1 MTDEDAETLAKL
13 QYGAGVWNSCRNMS
27 TIKVGASGAFGEGY
41 EVWTVRKVSNSGM
54 AEGNRGNC
62 AEADSDTK
70 EIRINKFD
78 ETPLPEGL
86 SCDHAD
92 LLAHEMGHAFGLGN
106 VGDRD
111 NPNPLCGPSGDT
123 PGSLMWVGTPRFP
136 RGMTTE
142 TCHTALANLGREIL
156 PSCEEDPTQEGCG
169 GPQCAVAG
177 SGQCPSPDPPPPT
190 PCAINPFSV
199 GCACWLN
206 EYHWGC
212 DPNCA
217 LDPYASGCDANVCL
231 GGELGP
237 VIGCQGINPGDPRD
251 SGGTFTASAA
261 SSTNYY
267 TLRLKGTAIVTLS
280 VTNMSRDFD
289 CNVDPGRSDRARPGP
304 AGASD
309 PEPQLCSNRIGTVN
323 DTWTGTLGRGTHR
336 ISVWPIDQT
345 ASGDYTLTVTARLP
359 DPPTTT
365 VLDVTVTNS
374 SASRI
379 HSYELEFKSQV
390 EVSITNLSTNFD
402 CTVDSLHSCSN
413 QAGTADDSWSGI
425 LDKGSHEVSV
435 YPQPSGTGNYT
446 LTVTAT
452 PIVEPPANP
461 DDNSDDDD
469 DDEDED
475 DDDDEDED
483 DDDDPDPPGA
493 PALSGSVTV
502 TTHTLTWTAPTS
514 SSDITGYRLQSR
526 ASATANW
533 SSPTG
538 GSATASS
545 LSATTLTWNIA
556 TSASA
561 VRFYRV
567 AASNEDGEG
576 PWSNEIKLTS
586 HGPPAQVSITGSV
599 SNRTQT
605 VSWTAPQSDSAIT
618 KYQLQTRSASGSWRW
633 PGSGSPTASNM
644 PATTRSWSVNTPAG
658 MTRHYR
664 VRAVSALGD
673 GAWSSHVELTS
684 ASPPP
689 LSAPSIPNFDNL
701 ASARTVNT
709 TFPVATGGTPPYS
722 YSLSGRP
729 PGITFNASTRVASG
743 TLPIV
748 SRRTTY
754 NLTYTVTDSARAT
767 DSESFTA
774 TVVPPPRPGA
784 PTLSGSVTRQ
794 TQSLSWTVPTSSVPI
809 TGYQL
814 QVRNS
819 STSRWRCTS
828 AGSATAS
835 CSLSASTTSWS
846 VTTPA
851 GMTRHYRVRASNA
864 GGSGGWSN
872 EVVLTSGGG

>member
-1 MTDEDAETLAKL
+1 MDHRQGHIRLLQRRPGGQVECGDTEYGQPRIIRVYQDAPTNIC
-13 QYGAGVWNSCRNMS
+13 GAN
-27 TIKVGASGAFGEGY
+27 GEY
-41 EVWTVRKVSNSGM
+41 LHKILM
-54 AEGNRGNC
+54 
-62 AEADSDTK
+62 
-70 EIRINKFD
+70 
-78 ETPLPEGL
+78 
-86 SCDHAD
+86 
-92 LLAHEMGHAFGLGN
+92 HEMGHTIGLHHITRVDDPGHPDYAN
-106 VGDRD
+106 AQACRATKAMMTDVPLNDKKLSEEVDCKFAHEFLRD
-111 NPNPLCGPSGDT
+111 DHPVDC
-123 PGSLMWVGTPRFP
+123 
-136 RGMTTE
+136 TE
-142 TCHTALANLGREIL
+142 TPEHEDCTDDDDDGDDPDGGDPDVGCSGGSCRPDDDDDDDETDECALS
-156 PSCEEDPTQEGCG
+156 PKPGCPG
-169 GPQCAVAG
+169 YC
-177 SGQCPSPDPPPPT
+177 DL
-190 PCAINPFSV
+190 NPFHRD
-199 GCACWLN
+199 CPPDCKLF
-206 EYHWGC
+206 
-212 DPNCA
+212 P
-217 LDPYASGCDANVCL
+217 LDPRCGDVTYEVCW
-231 GGELGP
+231 GEYQDVDGDGELECVPAENLRIGGDGKNP
-237 VIGCQGINPGDPRD
+237 VVITATSASSRD
-251 SGGTFTASAA
+251 YRIRLDHGGT
-261 SSTNYY
+261 
-267 TLRLKGTAIVTLS
+267 LGVTLS
-280 VTNMSRDFD
+280 GMSRDFN
-289 CNVDPGRSDRARPGP
+289 CKVYESGSPPNNNVPRGASGSTPTWGCTNLSGTLDDSLERSLP
-304 AGASD
+304 AGTHTLSVYPSSD
-309 PEPQLCSNRIGTVN
+309 GT
-323 DTWTGTLGRGTHR
+323 
-336 ISVWPIDQT
+336 
-345 ASGDYTLTVTARLP
+345 GDYTLTVTYAAGTLP
-359 DPPTTT
+359 SPIAKILPFTSEVTTDSSST
-365 VLDVTVTNS
+365 FRFSLTESTDVTVS
-374 SASRI
+374 IS
-379 HSYELEFKSQV
+379 EL
-390 EVSITNLSTNFD
+390 TADFD
-402 CTVDSLHSCSN
+402 CRVEPETECSN
-413 QAGTADDSWSGI
+413 NRGTLDDSWSGT
-425 LDKGSHEVSV
+425 LGSATHSLTV
-435 YPQPSGTGNYT
+435 YPHDGASGFFKLAVYRTG
-446 LTVTAT
+446 
-452 PIVEPPANP
+452 EPPPA
-461 DDNSDDDD
+461 DDTEEDDDDSD
-469 DDEDED
+469 DDEDD
-475 DDDDEDED
+475 DED

-493 PALSGSVTV
+493 PSLSGSVTV
-502 TTHTLTWTAPTS
+502 TKHTLTWTAPTS
-514 SSDITGYRLQSR
+514 STDITGYRLQSR
-526 ASATANW
+526 SSATANW

-586 HGPPAQVSITGSV
+586 DGPPAQVSITGSV

-605 VSWTAPQSDSAIT
+605 VSWTAPLSDSAIT
-618 KYQLQTRSASGSWRW
+618 KYQLQTRSARGSWRW

-722 YSLSGRP
+722 YSLSGLP

-774 TVVPPPRPGA
+774 TVVPPAKPAA

-794 TQSLSWTVPTSSVPI
+794 TQSLSWTAPTSSVPI

-828 AGSATAS
+828 AGSAGAS

-864 GGSGGWSN
+864 GGSGSWSN